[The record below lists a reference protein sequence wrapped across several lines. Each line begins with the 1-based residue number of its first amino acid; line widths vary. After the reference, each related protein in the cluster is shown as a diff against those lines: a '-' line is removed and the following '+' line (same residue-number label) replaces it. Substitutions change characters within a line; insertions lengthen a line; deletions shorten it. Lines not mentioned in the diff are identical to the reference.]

1 MLRREKTKSARNL
14 WLSLIVSL
22 LVGIAPAQSQVR
34 GVYPLG
40 MSATN
45 SGVTPPPGFTYSNL
59 LAIYSRHEFRGPR
72 GEILATGRNS
82 VVMDLNSLV
91 WVAKKEF
98 LGGAKFSMSATIPV
112 ANNSLTSDIV
122 GAISGGEGLAD
133 SYYQPFILGWSKKRA
148 SVRAVYGF
156 LAPTGKFKTG
166 ANNNVGSGYWT
177 QALSSGQTIYLT
189 SDRRTSFSAF
199 QMYEFHTTQR
209 GTDIHPGQTLNLDY
223 SLTQAV
229 PLRCGV
235 DLQLG
240 LVGYNQRQTTDKSG
254 PTVSQEQAIARYKVN
269 ALGVAS
275 NVNLPGR
282 VSIGFKYFREFSN
295 RSTFQG
301 YSVQLSGA
309 ISF

>member
-1 MLRREKTKSARNL
+1 MVRREKTKSARNL
-14 WLSLIVSL
+14 WLSLVVSVF
-22 LVGIAPAQSQVR
+22 VGIAPAQAQVR

-45 SGVTPPPGFTYSNL
+45 SGVTPPAGFTYSNL

-98 LGGAKFSMSATIPV
+98 LGGAKFSISATIPV
-112 ANNSLTSDIV
+112 ANNSLTSDLA

-133 SYYQPFILGWSKKRA
+133 SYYQPFILGWSKQRA
-148 SVRAVYGF
+148 SVRTVYGF

-166 ANNNVGSGYWT
+166 ASNNVGSGYWT

-189 SDRRTSFSAF
+189 SERRTSFSAL

-209 GTDIHPGQTLNLDY
+209 GTDIHPGQTLDLDY
-223 SLTQAV
+223 SLTQAIS
-229 PLRCGV
+229 LRGDV
-235 DLQLG
+235 GLQLG
-240 LVGYNQRQTTDKSG
+240 LVGYNQRQTTNKSG
-254 PTVSQEQAIARYKVN
+254 PTVTQEQASARYKVN
-269 ALGVAS
+269 ALGFAS

-282 VSIGFKYFREFSN
+282 ASIGFKYFREFSN